1 MLKLQSLTKEFG
13 ELTAVDSINLKA
25 PTGQMP
31 GVIGRS
37 GAGSTTMRWNVDPD
51 SEDDLQRKRWF
62 TKNKNKNKKEI

>member
-37 GAGSTTMRWNVDPD
+37 GAWAATMRWNVDPD
-51 SEDDLQRKRWF
+51 NEDDLQKIRK
-62 TKNKNKNKKEI
+62 KYN